1 MIAQKNRTGYTDI
14 APEKNGVGCGNP
26 MITGARRRNPVL
38 CGFFVRNVSPMA
50 GLYGPS
56 SDGPF
61 PVTRFSTPYSLATQ
75 PWKVGLQVTSKLTCH
90 RRDTMSQSI
99 ATSVATE
106 SFSFENF
113 PVRAINRNGE
123 IWFVAADV
131 CAVLDIKNTSDALKN
146 LDDDEC
152 LTLDIGEGQKIGRGG
167 AQKFNII
174 NESGLYALILRS
186 RKPEAKRFR
195 KWVTSE
201 VLPAIR
207 KTGAYIHAPAMRP
220 ALTTAQKRALK
231 QKIWQMAPN
240 WITQS
245 GEQWIYNHL
254 RVAFQVS
261 RFDDIPSDCF
271 DAAMALLES
280 KQKAISQY
288 GELFYE
294 MRTWFEREVLGAS
307 TPWTP
312 HIRKLFFAKLG
323 RQVILPPKVD
333 WLALADEM
341 KARKGGLK

>member
-1 MIAQKNRTGYTDI
+1 MIAQKNRTGYTTP
-14 APEKNGVGCGNP
+14 APEKDGVGCGSLNSQGGQP
-26 MITGARRRNPVL
+26 PSARY
-38 CGFFVRNVSPMA
+38 FFVRMSPFMSGTCGASADAPGPCGRSANLQVLAHPFGRGWQVLKQNTRRHVMSNVSLCASAPVEFQFQSNIVRTVA
-50 GLYGPS
+50 I
-56 SDGPF
+56 DGEVWF
-61 PVTRFSTPYSLATQ
+61 CAT
-75 PWKVGLQVTSKLTCH
+75 
-90 RRDTMSQSI
+90 
-99 ATSVATE
+99 
-106 SFSFENF
+106 
-113 PVRAINRNGE
+113 
-123 IWFVAADV
+123 DV
-131 CAVLDIKNTSDALKN
+131 CSVLGYTNSRKVIADHCKASGVTKRYISS
-146 LDDDEC
+146 
-152 LTLDIGEGQKIGRGG
+152 GGQNREVI
-167 AQKFNII
+167 FI
-174 NESGLYALILRS
+174 NEPSLYRLIIRS
-186 RKPEAKRFR
+186 KKPEAEKFET
-195 KWVTSE
+195 WVMEE

-254 RVAFQVS
+254 RVAFQVA

-341 KARKGGLK
+341 KARKGGMK

>member
-1 MIAQKNRTGYTDI
+1 MTCGYTDLT
-14 APEKNGVGCGNP
+14 PEKDGAGIGVP
-26 MITGARRRNPVL
+26 TIRGAYRLNPVL

-50 GLYGPS
+50 GLYGVS
-56 SDGPF
+56 SDTPF
-61 PVTRFSTPYSLATQ
+61 PVTRYANLCSSTTPD
-75 PWKVGLQVTSKLTCH
+75 WRRGWQVTRTCH
-90 RRDTMSQSI
+90 RRDTMSHSI
-99 ATSVATE
+99 ATSVVP
-106 SFSFENF
+106 FSFDHF
-113 PVRAINRNGE
+113 TVRAINRNGE

-131 CAVLDIKNTSDALKN
+131 CAVLDIKNTTQALAA
-146 LDDDEC
+146 LDTDERSMFN
-152 LTLDIGEGQKIGRGG
+152 IGRSAINGG
-167 AQKFNII
+167 GGEVNII

-231 QKIWQMAPN
+231 QKIWQMAPS

-254 RVAFQVS
+254 RVAFQVA

-280 KQKAISQY
+280 KQKTISQY
-288 GELFYE
+288 IELFYE

-312 HIRKLFFAKLG
+312 HIRKMFFAKLG

-341 KARKGGLK
+341 KARKGEAK

>member
-1 MIAQKNRTGYTDI
+1 MSNLTIGAS
-14 APEKNGVGCGNP
+14 APVP
-26 MITGARRRNPVL
+26 
-38 CGFFVRNVSPMA
+38 
-50 GLYGPS
+50 
-56 SDGPF
+56 
-61 PVTRFSTPYSLATQ
+61 
-75 PWKVGLQVTSKLTCH
+75 
-90 RRDTMSQSI
+90 
-99 ATSVATE
+99 
-106 SFSFENF
+106 FSFESHT
-113 PVRAINRNGE
+113 VRAINHDGE

-131 CAVLDIKNTSDALKN
+131 GGVLGLGNVRSSLAL
-146 LDDDEC
+146 LDDDESAVHSM
-152 LTLDIGEGQKIGRGG
+152 DIRSENGVVQKREV
-167 AQKFNII
+167 NII

-254 RVAFQVS
+254 RVAFQVA

>member
-1 MIAQKNRTGYTDI
+1 
-14 APEKNGVGCGNP
+14 
-26 MITGARRRNPVL
+26 
-38 CGFFVRNVSPMA
+38 
-50 GLYGPS
+50 
-56 SDGPF
+56 
-61 PVTRFSTPYSLATQ
+61 
-75 PWKVGLQVTSKLTCH
+75 
-90 RRDTMSQSI
+90 MSNSI
-99 ATSVATE
+99 ATSVA

-113 PVRAINRNGE
+113 SVRAINRNGD

-131 CAVLDIKNTSDALKN
+131 CAVLDIKNPSDATKA
-146 LDDDEC
+146 LDDDEYTSFN
-152 LTLDIGEGQKIGRGG
+152 LGYSGTRGNPNV
-167 AQKFNII
+167 NII

-254 RVAFQVS
+254 RVAFQVA

-288 GELFYE
+288 IELFYE

-312 HIRKLFFAKLG
+312 HIRKMFFGKLG

-333 WLALADEM
+333 WLKLADEM
-341 KARKGGLK
+341 KAGKGGLK

>member
-1 MIAQKNRTGYTDI
+1 MIAQKNRTGYTGP
-14 APEKNGVGCGNP
+14 APEKDGAGIGVP
-26 MITGARRRNPVL
+26 MIEGTYRLNPVL
-38 CGFFVRNVSPMA
+38 CGFFVHECSPMVE
-50 GLYGPS
+50 LYGVS
-56 SDGPF
+56 SDTPF
-61 PVTRFSTPYSLATQ
+61 PSTRYANLYSSATPDWRLGQ
-75 PWKVGLQVTSKLTCH
+75 QVSGTCR
-90 RRDTMSQSI
+90 RRDTMSHSI
-99 ATSVATE
+99 ATSVA

-113 PVRAINRNGE
+113 HVRAINRNGE

-131 CAVLDIKNTSDALKN
+131 CTVLDIKNPRSSIAL
-146 LDDDEC
+146 LDDDESAVHSM
-152 LTLDIGEGQKIGRGG
+152 DIRSENGVVQKRDV
-167 AQKFNII
+167 NII
-174 NESGLYALILRS
+174 NESGLYTLILRS

-254 RVAFQVS
+254 RVAFQVA

>member
-1 MIAQKNRTGYTDI
+1 MIAQKNRTGYT
-14 APEKNGVGCGNP
+14 APALEKKSAGIGVP
-26 MITGARRRNPVL
+26 TTTGAHRLNPVL
-38 CGFFVRNVSPMA
+38 CGFFVCNVSPMA
-50 GLYGPS
+50 GLYGVS
-56 SDGPF
+56 SDTPF
-61 PVTRFSTPYSLATQ
+61 PVARYANLYSSATPD
-75 PWKVGLQVTSKLTCH
+75 WRRGRQVPKTCY
-90 RRDTMSQSI
+90 RRDIMSQSI
-99 ATSVATE
+99 ATSVA

-131 CAVLDIKNTSDALKN
+131 CAAIDLGTEQIRR
-146 LDDDEC
+146 LDDDEKGLH
-152 LTLDIGEGQKIGRGG
+152 LTQTPGG
-167 AQKFNII
+167 KQEMSII

-254 RVAFQVS
+254 RVAFQVA

-312 HIRKLFFAKLG
+312 HIRKMFFAKLG

>member
-1 MIAQKNRTGYTDI
+1 MIAQKNRTGYTGP
-14 APEKNGVGCGNP
+14 APEKD
-26 MITGARRRNPVL
+26 GAGFGDLLL
-38 CGFFVRNVSPMA
+38 CGGQPPSVRYFFVRMSPSMGGA
-50 GLYGPS
+50 CGAS
-56 SDGPF
+56 SDAPIVPHNRF
-61 PVTRFSTPYSLATQ
+61 ANPQALAHPVWRQERQGYKPY
-75 PWKVGLQVTSKLTCH
+75 V
-90 RRDTMSQSI
+90 RRHVMSNHSI
-99 ATSVATE
+99 ATSVA
-106 SFSFENF
+106 SFSFEKF
-113 PVRAINRNGE
+113 TVRAINRNGE

-131 CAVLDIKNTSDALKN
+131 CAAIDLGTEQIRR
-146 LDDDEC
+146 LDDDEKGLH
-152 LTLDIGEGQKIGRGG
+152 LTQTPGG
-167 AQKFNII
+167 KQEMSII

-254 RVAFQVS
+254 RVAFQVA

-288 GELFYE
+288 IELFYE

>member
-1 MIAQKNRTGYTDI
+1 MSNVSLCASAPVEFQFQSNTVRTVAIDGEVWFCATDVCKVFGYTNAPDAVSKHCKSGGI
-14 APEKNGVGCGNP
+14 AK
-26 MITGARRRNPVL
+26 
-38 CGFFVRNVSPMA
+38 
-50 GLYGPS
+50 
-56 SDGPF
+56 
-61 PVTRFSTPYSLATQ
+61 
-75 PWKVGLQVTSKLTCH
+75 
-90 RRDTMSQSI
+90 RDTPTVSGIQQML
-99 ATSVATE
+99 
-106 SFSFENF
+106 F
-113 PVRAINRNGE
+113 
-123 IWFVAADV
+123 
-131 CAVLDIKNTSDALKN
+131 
-146 LDDDEC
+146 
-152 LTLDIGEGQKIGRGG
+152 
-167 AQKFNII
+167 I
-174 NESGLYALILRS
+174 NESNLYRLIIRS
-186 RKPEAKRFR
+186 KKPEAEKFET
-195 KWVTSE
+195 WVTSE

-254 RVAFQVS
+254 RVAFQVA

>member
-1 MIAQKNRTGYTDI
+1 MIAQTTTCGYTGR
-14 APEKNGVGCGNP
+14 APEKDGAGIGVP
-26 MITGARRRNPVL
+26 TIRGAYRLNPVL

-50 GLYGPS
+50 ELYGVS
-56 SDGPF
+56 SDTPF
-61 PVTRFSTPYSLATQ
+61 PLTRYANLYSSATPDWRLGRQVSRTCQRRHIMSNVSLCASAPVEFQFQSNTIRTVAIDGEVWFCAT
-75 PWKVGLQVTSKLTCH
+75 
-90 RRDTMSQSI
+90 
-99 ATSVATE
+99 
-106 SFSFENF
+106 
-113 PVRAINRNGE
+113 
-123 IWFVAADV
+123 DV
-131 CAVLDIKNTSDALKN
+131 CAVLGYTNSRKAIIDHCKASGVTKRYTSS
-146 LDDDEC
+146 
-152 LTLDIGEGQKIGRGG
+152 GGQNRE
-167 AQKFNII
+167 ATFI
-174 NESGLYALILRS
+174 NEPNLYRLIIRS
-186 RKPEAKRFR
+186 KKPEAEKFEI
-195 KWVTSE
+195 WVMEE

-231 QKIWQMAPN
+231 QKIWQMAPS

-254 RVAFQVS
+254 RVAFQVA

-280 KQKAISQY
+280 KQKTISQY
-288 GELFYE
+288 IELFYE

-312 HIRKLFFAKLG
+312 HIRKMFFAKLG

-341 KARKGGLK
+341 KARKGEAK

>member
-1 MIAQKNRTGYTDI
+1 
-14 APEKNGVGCGNP
+14 
-26 MITGARRRNPVL
+26 
-38 CGFFVRNVSPMA
+38 
-50 GLYGPS
+50 
-56 SDGPF
+56 
-61 PVTRFSTPYSLATQ
+61 
-75 PWKVGLQVTSKLTCH
+75 
-90 RRDTMSQSI
+90 MSNQSI

-106 SFSFENF
+106 SFNFDSFT
-113 PVRAINRNGE
+113 VRAINRDGE

-131 CAVLDIKNTSDALKN
+131 CAVLDIKNPRDAVST
-146 LDDDEC
+146 LDDDEKDVGITD
-152 LTLDIGEGQKIGRGG
+152 TLGG
-167 AQKFNII
+167 KQKFNII

-186 RKPEAKRFR
+186 RKPEARRFR

-201 VLPAIR
+201 VLAAIR

-220 ALTTAQKRALK
+220 ALTTAQKRELK
-231 QKIWQMAPN
+231 QKIWQMTPN
-240 WITQS
+240 WITRS
-245 GEQWIYNHL
+245 GEQWIFNHL
-254 RVAFQVS
+254 RVAFQVA

-288 GELFYE
+288 IELFCE

-312 HIRKLFFAKLG
+312 HIRKMFFAKLG

-341 KARKGGLK
+341 KVRKGAAK

>member
-1 MIAQKNRTGYTDI
+1 MIAQKNRTGYTTP
-14 APEKNGVGCGNP
+14 APEKD
-26 MITGARRRNPVL
+26 GAGLGSSLILGAHRLNLVL
-38 CGFFVRNVSPMA
+38 CGFFVRKSPVMGGVCGTPSGVPFPRTRSANLQALAHPAWQLGMQVPKTCSRRHTMSNVSLCASAPVEFQFQSNTVRTVA
-50 GLYGPS
+50 I
-56 SDGPF
+56 DGEVWF
-61 PVTRFSTPYSLATQ
+61 CATD
-75 PWKVGLQVTSKLTCH
+75 VCSVLGYVNSRDAVSKHCKTKGVAK
-90 RRDTMSQSI
+90 RDTL
-99 ATSVATE
+99 TE
-106 SFSFENF
+106 KGNQE
-113 PVRAINRNGE
+113 
-123 IWFVAADV
+123 
-131 CAVLDIKNTSDALKN
+131 
-146 LDDDEC
+146 
-152 LTLDIGEGQKIGRGG
+152 LTY
-167 AQKFNII
+167 I
-174 NESGLYALILRS
+174 NESNLYRLIIRS
-186 RKPEAKRFR
+186 KKPEAEKFET
-195 KWVTSE
+195 WVMEE

-254 RVAFQVS
+254 RVAFQVA

>member
-1 MIAQKNRTGYTDI
+1 MIAQTMTCGYTDP
-14 APEKNGVGCGNP
+14 AREKKRAGLGSSL
-26 MITGARRRNPVL
+26 ILGAHRLNLVL
-38 CGFFVRNVSPMA
+38 CGFFVRKSPVMGGVCGTPSGVPFPRTRSANLQALAHPAWQLGMQVPKTCSRRHTMSNVSLCASAPVEFQFQSNTVRTVA
-50 GLYGPS
+50 I
-56 SDGPF
+56 DGEVWF
-61 PVTRFSTPYSLATQ
+61 CATD
-75 PWKVGLQVTSKLTCH
+75 VCSVLGYVNSRDAVSKHCKTKGVAK
-90 RRDTMSQSI
+90 RDTL
-99 ATSVATE
+99 TE
-106 SFSFENF
+106 KGNQE
-113 PVRAINRNGE
+113 
-123 IWFVAADV
+123 
-131 CAVLDIKNTSDALKN
+131 
-146 LDDDEC
+146 
-152 LTLDIGEGQKIGRGG
+152 LTY
-167 AQKFNII
+167 I
-174 NESGLYALILRS
+174 NESNLYRLIIRS
-186 RKPEAKRFR
+186 KKPEAEKFET
-195 KWVTSE
+195 WVMEE

-254 RVAFQVS
+254 RVAFQVA